1 MGLLSLLAQVCGIG
15 VALYLAFTKS
25 MSRGVIL
32 CVIIWAG
39 HIAFTNFANLL
50 MLLHQRSLS
59 SDAKQEL
66 QLRAQYEGLSA
77 TPSLWKHI
85 ANVCGAL
92 YIGLVGA
99 AIWYFLVG

>member
-1 MGLLSLLAQVCGIG
+1 MAIFSVLVQFCGIG
-15 VALYLAFTKS
+15 VALYLALTKS
-25 MSRGVIL
+25 ISSGVIL
-32 CVIIWAG
+32 CVIMWAG
-39 HIAFTNFANLL
+39 HIAFTKFANLL

-59 SDAKQEL
+59 SQALHEL
-66 QLRAQYEGLSA
+66 QLRALIGGLNA
-77 TPSLWKHI
+77 APSLWKHI